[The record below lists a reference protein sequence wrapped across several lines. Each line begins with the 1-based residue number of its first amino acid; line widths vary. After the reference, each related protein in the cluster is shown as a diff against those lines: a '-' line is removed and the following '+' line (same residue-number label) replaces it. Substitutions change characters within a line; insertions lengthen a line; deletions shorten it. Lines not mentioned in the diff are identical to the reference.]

1 MAVYLADTSID
12 PPVLLAPMAGITDR
26 PFRDL
31 VARFGAGLVVSEM
44 VASQEMVEAKA
55 SVRARAELGFGQ
67 ARTAVQLAG
76 REAHWMAEAARIAEA
91 QGARIIDIN
100 MGCPAKKVTTG
111 LSGSALMRDL
121 DHATGLIEAVVGAVS
136 VPVTLKT
143 RLGWDDDLRNA
154 AALACRAE
162 AAGVQMITIHGRT
175 RCQFYKGAADWAAIA
190 EVVEAV
196 DIPVIAN
203 GDITGPDTAR
213 RALAAS
219 GAAGV
224 MVGRGI
230 QGRPWALAEIA
241 AALHGGAEPDIPAGD
256 DLVDLVAGHYQAML
270 SFYGTALGLRVARKH
285 LGWYMDG
292 AGTPAALRRA
302 ILTAPRPETVI
313 ALIPDALA
321 AAPERRAA

>member
-1 MAVYLADTSID
+1 
-12 PPVLLAPMAGITDR
+12 
-26 PFRDL
+26 
-31 VARFGAGLVVSEM
+31 
-44 VASQEMVEAKA
+44 
-55 SVRARAELGFGQ
+55 
-67 ARTAVQLAG
+67 
-76 REAHWMAEAARIAEA
+76 
-91 QGARIIDIN
+91 
-100 MGCPAKKVTTG
+100 
-111 LSGSALMRDL
+111 
-121 DHATGLIEAVVGAVS
+121 
-136 VPVTLKT
+136 
-143 RLGWDDDLRNA
+143 
-154 AALACRAE
+154 
-162 AAGVQMITIHGRT
+162 
-175 RCQFYKGAADWAAIA
+175 
-190 EVVEAV
+190 
-196 DIPVIAN
+196 
-203 GDITGPDTAR
+203 
-213 RALAAS
+213 
-219 GAAGV
+219 